1 MSDIQQALAVMD
13 ERWGGYGNAKAEI
26 RAHIEAQAAE
36 IARLRGELGECFRL
50 AGGDTDGNP
59 GPHHAHRA
67 VEVVRDLRECYEER
81 GDDLE
86 KAEANARRYLW
97 VCANATV
104 STDRWHYWHDEPEC
118 TPLDKRVDD
127 AMRGGA
133 E

>member
-1 MSDIQQALAVMD
+1 MSEHDKLRAAVDVMD
-13 ERWGGYGNAKAEI
+13 RSAARTKPNAQTEAWSTI

-36 IARLRGELGECFRL
+36 IGECFRL

-81 GDDLE
+81 GGDLE
-86 KAEANARRYLW
+86 KAEAEIAQLREYVGELNVL
-97 VCANATV
+97 
-104 STDRWHYWHDEPEC
+104 
-118 TPLDKRVDD
+118 LDAAKHERDAAEAEAD

>member
-1 MSDIQQALAVMD
+1 MSEHDKRWLQQLRND
-13 ERWGGYGNAKAEI
+13 GEERAADL
-26 RAHIEAQAAE
+26 IEAQAEA
-36 IARLRGELGECFRL
+36 LGECFRL

-81 GDDLE
+81 GVDLE
-86 KAEANARRYLW
+86 KAEANARRYLFLRDDPPTW
-97 VCANATV
+97 LCVRINRDGCNALY
-104 STDRWHYWHDEPEC
+104 TDGSE
-118 TPLDKRVDD
+118 LDAAIDD